1 MQQVENYS
9 CGLFW
14 SLRESSYKLVEAKF
28 FSNKYLDNDNTPG
41 LAGLLTSDIPES
53 QY

>member
-28 FSNKYLDNDNTPG
+28 FSNKYLDNTPG
-41 LAGLLTSDIPES
+41 LAGILTSDM
-53 QY
+53 